1 MSDKKIEDM
10 LKNMTIE
17 VDEIKDITKSLTFWV
32 FSNVATYK
40 Q

>member
-32 FSNVATYK
+32 F
-40 Q
+40 